1 MHGVGDRRRRGQG
14 LTKEGP
20 ARWTD
25 DPPDARL
32 RALLAGLAA
41 LALATASQAAGG
53 GNPRLLY
60 TLHCSGCHL
69 PDGSGAP
76 ARGIPSMR
84 GSVGN
89 FLRLPEGRALLVQVP
104 GVMNTPLDDEQVAK
118 LMNWLLRD
126 MAGPSMPPDAPPY
139 TASEVKSLRRTR
151 PADMAATPGPAGGPA
166 GRDGL
171 SGRGSLAVRRR

>member
-1 MHGVGDRRRRGQG
+1 MDRRS
-14 LTKEGP
+14 
-20 ARWTD
+20 
-25 DPPDARL
+25 PDARL

-151 PADMAATPGPAGGPA
+151 PADMAANRARLADRLAAMGYPVEAALPSGAGDSEPPKEQFK
-166 GRDGL
+166 
-171 SGRGSLAVRRR
+171 